1 MILGR
6 DLLVAVMFLTR
17 LPVRS
22 SAPWRD
28 DDLASSVIMFPIVG
42 ALVGL
47 VGAGVYAVSTVVGLP
62 PLLAASI
69 TFAVLIAITGA
80 LHEDGLADVADGFGG
95 GRTKEDKLRI
105 MRDSRLGSYG
115 VLALGLSL
123 IFRIT
128 ALAALAHPSTVA
140 VALIVTGALSRAFML
155 IAMTVM
161 SQARQ
166 DGLAAKTGRPHP
178 GRAVSAAIIAVLIAC
193 VCLPWLEAFIVIA
206 MSCLS
211 SCFLLLLAQRQIG
224 GITGDV
230 LGALQ
235 QTAEISGLITLVAMM
250 NIS

>member
-1 MILGR
+1 MTLGR

-17 LPVRS
+17 LPLRS
-22 SAPWRD
+22 SSPWQD
-28 DDLASSVIMFPIVG
+28 GDLASSVIMFPIVG
-42 ALVGL
+42 GL
-47 VGAGVYAVSTVVGLP
+47 LGLLGGGVYLTSSAIGLP
-62 PLLAASI
+62 PFLSASI
-69 TFAVLIAITGA
+69 TLAVLIAVTGA
-80 LHEDGLADVADGFGG
+80 LHEDGLGDVADGFGG
-95 GRTKEDKLRI
+95 GRTKDDKLRI

-128 ALAALAHPSTVA
+128 ALAALTHPSTVA
-140 VALIVTGALSRAFML
+140 AALIATGALSRAAMP

-178 GRAVSAAIIAVLIAC
+178 GRAVAAAIIAVLIAG
-193 VCLPWLEAFIVIA
+193 VCLPWPEAFIVIA
-206 MSCLS
+206 ISSLGACL
-211 SCFLLLLAQRQIG
+211 CLLLARQQIG

-235 QTAEISGLITLVAMM
+235 QTSEIAGLIVFVAMM
-250 NIS
+250 SSS